1 MLKYQEV
8 YGNIIRLCQY
18 ANVTYYEKFKFKA
31 RITEST
37 PVDSNAKDLEI
48 AVPLKYVTNFLRA
61 FEILINCK
69 INLMLTMTTTE
80 IKIPAK
86 CF

>member
-1 MLKYQEV
+1 MTIMLKYQEV

-48 AVPLKYVTNFLRA
+48 AVH
-61 FEILINCK
+61 
-69 INLMLTMTTTE
+69 
-80 IKIPAK
+80 
-86 CF
+86 